1 VELSLKRVIIFTRRM
16 DEMAKFY
23 RDVIGLKPLTD
34 EAEWK
39 EFQAGGCNLAL
50 HKGSSS
56 VGAHPPKMVFFA
68 RDVAAA
74 RSELLRRGATLGK
87 MKSGAG
93 PDMCDG
99 RDPDG
104 NPFQISNRS
113 DGGSPP
119 QRERPG
125 A

>member
-1 VELSLKRVIIFTRRM
+1 VELSIKRVIIFTQRM
-16 DEMAKFY
+16 DEMTKFY

-34 EAEWK
+34 EAHWK

-50 HKGSSS
+50 HKGTSAIGSR
-56 VGAHPPKMVFFA
+56 PPKLVFFA
-68 RDVAAA
+68 CDVAAA
-74 RSELLRRGATLGK
+74 RTELLKRGATLGK
-87 MKSGAG
+87 VKSGNG

-113 DGGSPP
+113 
-119 QRERPG
+119 
-125 A
+125 

>member
-1 VELSLKRVIIFTRRM
+1 MELSIKRVIIFTQRM

-23 RDVIGLKPLTD
+23 RDVIGLKQMTD
-34 EAEWK
+34 EADWK

-50 HKGSSS
+50 HKGTSAIGSR
-56 VGAHPPKMVFFA
+56 PPKLVFYV

-74 RSELLRRGATLGK
+74 RIELMGRGASMGK
-87 MKSGAG
+87 VKSGNG

-113 DGGSPP
+113 
-119 QRERPG
+119 
-125 A
+125 